1 MTREKQVVSGQ
12 LNLPGVVEAQCSN
25 RIDSVFDVT
34 PEQVERLKSVKPK
47 LLGLVCGRTI
57 APMVCTV
64 LIGVVSGHD
73 IRRVHVNSVGQN

>member
-34 PEQVERLKSVKPK
+34 PEQVEASEKCQTETLRAGVWTHRLRQWSA
-47 LLGLVCGRTI
+47 LF
-57 APMVCTV
+57 
-64 LIGVVSGHD
+64 
-73 IRRVHVNSVGQN
+73 